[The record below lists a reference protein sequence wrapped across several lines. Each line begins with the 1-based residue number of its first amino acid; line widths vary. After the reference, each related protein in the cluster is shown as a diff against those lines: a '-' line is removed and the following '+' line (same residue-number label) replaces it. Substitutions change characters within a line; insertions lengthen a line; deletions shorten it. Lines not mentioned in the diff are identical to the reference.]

1 MGFAHEYATAIMHRG
16 RIPMEPV
23 GFVPDWS
30 DRPRKGKF
38 YPGAESF
45 PLPEGDDAGPG
56 SGPGPA
62 ATVQEGVFGNADPQE
77 RCFSLPLLGGMLLD
91 SYGRTGRRLGVQT
104 NTDLPSLPL
113 YTDANW
119 SRGTASGGGLYPAT
133 VYWVSGPGGPLAP
146 GVHHYSTTH
155 HAMQRLLTG
164 DVSAEVREAAGLE
177 QNPDVATDQFLV
189 LGVKFWQN
197 AFKYNSFCMHAVSM
211 DVGALLQTW
220 RMWAR
225 ARGLRIEPALWF
237 DEERIAR
244 LLGLDVLH
252 EGVFAVVP
260 LTWDRTAAA
269 PSTGRATGP
278 AARVRRT
285 ESERSRRVIP
295 FETVRRIQAA
305 TLENAA
311 ARPEPG
317 ALAPAAVSPEPPS
330 SVPGAAPVALPEPA
344 PLSMGMREALRRRRS
359 SFGRFDARRP
369 LAADQLAATLAA
381 AASASVGG
389 DATGSEGPDRQAG
402 PDGQAGPDMP
412 RLTRLYVFVNH
423 VEGIAPGAYAY
434 EPGSAHGLRL
444 VKPGPPGDFL
454 QRNYFL
460 SNYNLEQAA
469 AVVVPA
475 VRTAAVLDAVGDRG
489 YRLVNATV
497 GAVAQTFYTT
507 ATALGVG
514 SGVALGFDTV
524 SFVEELELA
533 ESGEAPLLIMLVG
546 HERPGSADFRY
557 EIA

>member
-1 MGFAHEYATAIMHRG
+1 
-16 RIPMEPV
+16 MEPV
-23 GFVPDWS
+23 GFAPDWS

-38 YPGAESF
+38 YTGAESF
-45 PLPEGDDAGPG
+45 PLPDGDDAA
-56 SGPGPA
+56 PGPA
-62 ATVQEGVFGNADPQE
+62 ATVQEGVFGNADPKE

-91 SYGRTGRRLGVQT
+91 SYGRTGRRLGVQA

-133 VYWVSGPGGPLAP
+133 VYWVNGPGGPLAP

-164 DVSAEVREAAGLE
+164 DVSAEVREAAGLGPGPC
-177 QNPDVATDQFLV
+177 PDMTTDQFLV

-244 LLGLDVLH
+244 LLGLDVLD

-260 LTWDRTAAA
+260 LTWERTAP
-269 PSTGRATGP
+269 PSTGHTAGP

-305 TLENAA
+305 TLEKAT

-317 ALAPAAVSPEPPS
+317 ALVPAAVSPEPPS
-330 SVPGAAPVALPEPA
+330 SAPGAALVALPEPA
-344 PLSMGMREALRRRRS
+344 PLGLGVREALRRRRS
-359 SFGRFDARRP
+359 SFGRFDARRA

-389 DATGSEGPDRQAG
+389 DATGREGLFGQDG
-402 PDGQAGPDMP
+402 PDGQDGQDGHVRHVRQDTP

-444 VKPGPPGDFL
+444 VKAGPPGDFL

-497 GAVAQTFYTT
+497 GAVAQTFYTA

>member
-45 PLPEGDDAGPG
+45 PLPQGDDAGPA
-56 SGPGPA
+56 PA
-62 ATVQEGVFGNADPQE
+62 ATVQEGVFGAAGPQE
-77 RCFSLPLLGGMLLD
+77 RLFSLPLLGGMLLD
-91 SYGRTGRRLGVQT
+91 SYGRTGRRLGVQA

-113 YTDANW
+113 YADANW
-119 SRGTASGGGLYPAT
+119 SRGTASGGGLYPAA
-133 VYWVSGPGGPLAP
+133 VYLVNGPGGPLTP

-164 DVSAEVREAAGLE
+164 DVSAELREATGMETSGA
-177 QNPDVATDQFLV
+177 DQFLV

-237 DEERIAR
+237 DEERIAG
-244 LLGLDVLH
+244 LLGLDVLD

-260 LTWDRTAAA
+260 LSWEGGRAAA
-269 PSTGRATGP
+269 PSTGHAAGP
-278 AARVRRT
+278 APRVRRT

-305 TLENAA
+305 TVENATE
-311 ARPEPG
+311 RPGPG
-317 ALAPAAVSPEPPS
+317 ALAPAAVPPEAPG
-330 SVPGAAPVALPEPA
+330 SVPVVAPVALPEPA
-344 PLSMGMREALRRRRS
+344 PLDMGVREALRRRRS

-389 DATGSEGPDRQAG
+389 DGTGPEGS
-402 PDGQAGPDMP
+402 

-423 VEGIAPGAYAY
+423 VEGVAPGAYAY
-434 EPGSAHGLRL
+434 EPGGAHGPSGGHEPGGAHGLRL

-475 VRTAAVLDAVGDRG
+475 VRTAAVLDAAGDRG

-497 GAVAQTFYTT
+497 GAVAQTFYTA

>member
-45 PLPEGDDAGPG
+45 PLPQGDDAGLA
-56 SGPGPA
+56 PA
-62 ATVQEGVFGNADPQE
+62 ATVQEGVFGAAGPRE
-77 RCFSLPLLGGMLLD
+77 RLFSLPLLGGMLLD
-91 SYGRTGRRLGVQT
+91 SYGRTGRRLGVQA

-133 VYWVSGPGGPLAP
+133 VYWVNGPGGPLPP

-164 DVSAEVREAAGLE
+164 DVSAELREAAGTE
-177 QNPDVATDQFLV
+177 TPAADQFLV

-244 LLGLDVLH
+244 LLGLDVLD

-260 LTWDRTAAA
+260 LSWEGERAAA
-269 PSTGRATGP
+269 PSTGHAAGP
-278 AARVRRT
+278 APRVRRT

-305 TLENAA
+305 TVENATE
-311 ARPEPG
+311 RPVPG
-317 ALAPAAVSPEPPS
+317 ALAPAALSPEAPG
-330 SVPGAAPVALPEPA
+330 SVPVVAPVALPEPA
-344 PLSMGMREALRRRRS
+344 PLDMGVREALRRRRS

-381 AASASVGG
+381 AASASVGSDG
-389 DATGSEGPDRQAG
+389 TGPEGT
-402 PDGQAGPDMP
+402 

-423 VEGIAPGAYAY
+423 VEGVAPGAYAY
-434 EPGSAHGLRL
+434 EPGSAHEPAGGHEPGSGHGLRL

-475 VRTAAVLDAVGDRG
+475 VRTAAVLDAAGDRG

-497 GAVAQTFYTT
+497 GAVAQTFYTA